1 MSNLHH
7 QTANAS
13 TNTPI
18 HENLCLT
25 PYITSP
31 IASKSISTELGMIS
45 TAMKTTGAPSSSSSS
60 LPITVN
66 SGHLSNKI
74 NKISSNVNQ
83 QESSS
88 FNFLTRPETNQE
100 STSLSEKKTV
110 TIDYSY
116 LNESSNFIYSLG

>member
-1 MSNLHH
+1 
-7 QTANAS
+7 
-13 TNTPI
+13 
-18 HENLCLT
+18 
-25 PYITSP
+25 
-31 IASKSISTELGMIS
+31 
-45 TAMKTTGAPSSSSSS
+45 MKTTGAPSSSSSS